1 MSRRP
6 SHIDLFETV
15 QRDADLLS
23 GSKLK
28 MILVLFENLSSALL
42 AAQGHG
48 SHMALERQHQALSRA
63 QRIIKGLQLTLN
75 ASHHSILGASLK
87 QLYGYMGARLWHA
100 NVHKDHQAIHEV
112 LALTR
117 TLSYAW
123 QKLSHTVI
131 PTNQAG
137 SGDFVPGIFASA

>member
-75 ASHHSILGASLK
+75 ASHHPILGASLK

>member
-6 SHIDLFETV
+6 RHIDLFETV

-28 MILVLFENLSSALL
+28 MILVLFENLSAALL

-48 SHMALERQHQALSRA
+48 SHMALERQHQSLSRA

-75 ASHHSILGASLK
+75 VSHQPLLGSSLR

-100 NVHKDHQAIHEV
+100 TVHKDHHAVNEV
-112 LALTR
+112 LGLTR
-117 TLSYAW
+117 TLLEAW
-123 QKLSHTVI
+123 RHLSV
-131 PTNQAG
+131 PDQLPGEAG
-137 SGDFVPGIFASA
+137 LRDSRPRFIASA

>member
-1 MSRRP
+1 
-6 SHIDLFETV
+6 
-15 QRDADLLS
+15 
-23 GSKLK
+23 

-75 ASHHSILGASLK
+75 ASHHPILGASLK

>member
-48 SHMALERQHQALSRA
+48 SHMALERQHQSLTRA

-75 ASHHSILGASLK
+75 ASHHPLLASSLK

-100 NVHKDHQAIHEV
+100 TVHQDHHAVNEV
-112 LALTR
+112 LGLTR
-117 TLSYAW
+117 TLSDAW
-123 QKLSHTVI
+123 KNLS
-131 PTNQAG
+131 PTERLPGEAG
-137 SGDFVPGIFASA
+137 LRSSKPRFFASA